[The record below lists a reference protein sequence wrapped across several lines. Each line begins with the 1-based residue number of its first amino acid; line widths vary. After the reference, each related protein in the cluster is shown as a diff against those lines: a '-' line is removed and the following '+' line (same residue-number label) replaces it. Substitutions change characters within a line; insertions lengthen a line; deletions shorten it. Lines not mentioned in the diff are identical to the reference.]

1 MQAMIGKLLINV
13 VPAVIMT
20 ISLIQMSSINFVGA
34 FGRGISTRRNAFQYF
49 TQKKTLISSRPSLS
63 SPLWSAKDDH
73 GQEESN
79 DHQNSSSSSSSSIAR
94 PSDVLIV
101 DQMPPPLPIPLKHK
115 YYLLRH
121 GQSEGNVE
129 GVISSCRSL
138 KYSSKHGLTPLG
150 YQQGYDSAK
159 FLLELIQQQSQTT
172 SGEDQD
178 DGGRNTSRIFFY
190 SSPFARAKQTAQA
203 CIDGLLTLVEDQD
216 SVSTSMTPSTIENGQ
231 NNSTVL
237 NLKQNGRYLDIQTNI
252 LLEDGLMERYFGQL
266 DGLPLSTYAYVWPED
281 KKDVTFTGRFH
292 VESVAAVATRLREVI
307 LEIEQ
312 SDLHRQEEGDDI
324 IVLTSHADVLQ
335 ILQLYASGMDNVGE
349 FSSYRFGNGEVRF
362 MGRTTDTLPEPSPL
376 EVPKD
381 LPVL

>member
-1 MQAMIGKLLINV
+1 
-13 VPAVIMT
+13 
-20 ISLIQMSSINFVGA
+20 
-34 FGRGISTRRNAFQYF
+34 
-49 TQKKTLISSRPSLS
+49 
-63 SPLWSAKDDH
+63 
-73 GQEESN
+73 
-79 DHQNSSSSSSSSIAR
+79 
-94 PSDVLIV
+94 
-101 DQMPPPLPIPLKHK
+101 
-115 YYLLRH
+115 
-121 GQSEGNVE
+121 
-129 GVISSCRSL
+129 
-138 KYSSKHGLTPLG
+138 
-150 YQQGYDSAK
+150 
-159 FLLELIQQQSQTT
+159 
-172 SGEDQD
+172 
-178 DGGRNTSRIFFY
+178 
-190 SSPFARAKQTAQA
+190 
-203 CIDGLLTLVEDQD
+203 LLTLAAEDQEED
-216 SVSTSMTPSTIENGQ
+216 VSTSITPSTIENGQ
-231 NNSTVL
+231 NNTVL
-237 NLKQNGRYLDIQTNI
+237 NLKNGRYLDIQTNI

-312 SDLHRQEEGDDI
+312 SDLHHEEEGDDI

>member
-1 MQAMIGKLLINV
+1 
-13 VPAVIMT
+13 
-20 ISLIQMSSINFVGA
+20 
-34 FGRGISTRRNAFQYF
+34 
-49 TQKKTLISSRPSLS
+49 
-63 SPLWSAKDDH
+63 
-73 GQEESN
+73 
-79 DHQNSSSSSSSSIAR
+79 
-94 PSDVLIV
+94 
-101 DQMPPPLPIPLKHK
+101 MPPPLPLQLKHK

-138 KYSSKHGLTPLG
+138 KYSTKHGLTPLG

-159 FLLELIQQQSQTT
+159 SLLDLIQTSQQP
-172 SGEDQD
+172 QD
-178 DGGRNTSRIFFY
+178 DRGRNPTRVFFY

-203 CIDGLLTLVEDQD
+203 CLDGLLTLANQDQD
-216 SVSTSMTPSTIENGQ
+216 QEGITTTATFDTGR
-231 NNSTVL
+231 NNTVL
-237 NLKQNGRYLDIQTNI
+237 HLQDKMLDIQTDII
-252 LLEDGLMERYFGQL
+252 LKDGLMERYFGQL

-292 VESVAAVATRLREVI
+292 VESVAAVATRLRQVI

-312 SDLHRQEEGDDI
+312 SDLHKVNHDHQREDV

-335 ILQLYASGMDNVGE
+335 ILQLYASGKDNVGE

-362 MGRTTDTLPEPSPL
+362 MGRTPDTLPEPCPL
-376 EVPKD
+376 EVPTG